1 MKKKILFIHV
11 ALWKGGIETALTSM
25 LSEWITSGMM

>member
-25 LSEWITSGMM
+25 LSRMDYER